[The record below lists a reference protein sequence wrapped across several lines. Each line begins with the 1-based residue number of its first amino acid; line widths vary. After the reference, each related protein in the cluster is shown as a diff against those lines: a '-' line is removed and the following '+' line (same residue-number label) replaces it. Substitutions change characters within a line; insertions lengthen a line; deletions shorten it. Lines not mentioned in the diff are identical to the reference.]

1 MCIRDRPTLDAALAG
16 EESPFLLNLSG
27 EWRFLFCP
35 SVGSCPNGFERVDFS
50 DENFD
55 RIPVPSN
62 WQLEGYDTPIYTNIR
77 YPDPISTKRGA
88 VSYTHLDVYKR
99 QVVLRSMILVQTPP

>member
-1 MCIRDRPTLDAALAG
+1 MERPFWCDKEILGEGALGVPGCGFPLPTLDAALAG

-35 SVGSCPNGFERVDFS
+35 SVCSCTNGFERVDFS

-62 WQLEGYDTPIYTNIR
+62 WQL
-77 YPDPISTKRGA
+77 
-88 VSYTHLDVYKR
+88 
-99 QVVLRSMILVQTPP
+99 